1 MEKAR
6 ALQVLSVLAQGMD
19 PVSGKSLPEDGPY
32 NTPETIRA
40 LHLAM
45 DSLLWFVSD
54 GWRPKENLTSRPD
67 PFQAEEE
74 EETRKRSRQAWAD
87 DFPEMDAAQQRLFE
101 KLKQWRNEQA
111 KTENVPGYLVFSNA
125 TLARV
130 AHDYPETMDELAKIK
145 GIGDVKMERYS
156 DVVLDMVNDF
166 LEAEEANSCRIASN
180 KEPVR
185 QAPLNI
191 LPLGIQQRS
200 KLKN

>member
-6 ALQVLSVLAQGMD
+6 ALQVLSVLAQGVD
-19 PVSGKSLPEDGPY
+19 PASGKSLPEDGPY
-32 NTPETIRA
+32 NAPETIRA

-54 GWRPKENLTSRPD
+54 GWRPNETLSSRPN
-67 PFQAEEE
+67 PFHAEEE
-74 EETRKRSRQAWAD
+74 EETRKRNRQVFAEE
-87 DFPEMDAAQQRLFE
+87 FPEMDASQLRLFE
-101 KLKQWRNEQA
+101 ILKQWRNEQA

-145 GIGDVKMERYS
+145 GIGEVKMERYS

-166 LEAEEANSCRIASN
+166 LEAEEASKIDSATSKEASR
-180 KEPVR
+180 P
-185 QAPLNI
+185 APLNI
-191 LPLGIQQRS
+191 LPMGVQQGSR
-200 KLKN
+200 LRN